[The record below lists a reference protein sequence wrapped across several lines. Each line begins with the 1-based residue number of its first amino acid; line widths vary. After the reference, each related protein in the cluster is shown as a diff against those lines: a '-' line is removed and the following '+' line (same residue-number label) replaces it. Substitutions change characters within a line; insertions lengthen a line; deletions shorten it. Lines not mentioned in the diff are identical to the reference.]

1 MPISSAA
8 VPAIMSALEESDTLL
23 AVLEAA
29 PGAMPSIR
37 EAGGAWLPFAGRDA
51 AGMEGQAWSALADP
65 ATAAGQDVQAAFAA
79 GRAYRGDLACRDRA
93 GEQKW
98 LGLHLMPVPAVN
110 GTRRAVLIG
119 RDITRRRHEAAE
131 QRLVQGLLLKSFQ
144 ASEIPMAIVAPDDRV
159 MLANPQLENL
169 LGRATGGLTG
179 APFLEQIL
187 PPYRQLFLDARAG
200 QELAGP
206 GPTADIEL
214 SAGGD
219 VCVAVRAS
227 FKPIQCGDDQRFTIM
242 SISRHPE
249 GEVLP
254 ARLRMA
260 GKIRFVS
267 LADVR
272 AAAPGRWEAMAARAL
287 PAAEA
292 IIRRRLQPKDLLSRT
307 ADDGFAICFVDAT
320 EAVASNVAAAIAR
333 DLQQQLIGPDTGA
346 NAVGLTAVVSQ
357 VATPAAGKPDM
368 ASIARHMERAEAA
381 VSASDWP
388 APVPVPIVTT
398 ADGASAGCLL
408 RIVAPRGAGA
418 AQAFPESRD
427 DIELAALH
435 GAAKVALQNSV
446 LVDVSFSTFLQ
457 KARTEAYLEVC
468 AALPAQLRE
477 RLYLIF
483 SPMPAGTTQAVVQEA
498 MRRIGRLCAGF
509 GTRLD
514 ALLPPEL
521 DLAVCR
527 PAMAVVDMAPWDGGG
542 AVPAGRMRRLTSLMH
557 AYRVRVLAQN
567 VLNAE
572 VGRALGGL
580 GVDWMTTRGD

>member
-29 PGAMPSIR
+29 PGAHPSIR
-37 EAGGAWLPFAGRDA
+37 EAGGAWRSFAGRDA
-51 AGMEGQAWSALADP
+51 GELAGRAWSELTEPD
-65 ATAAGQDVQAAFAA
+65 AASSAAVEAAFAE
-79 GRAYRGDLACRDRA
+79 GRAFRGDLACRDRA

-98 LGLHLMPVPAVN
+98 LGLHLMPVAAAN
-110 GTRRAVLIG
+110 GARRAVLIG
-119 RDITRRRHEAAE
+119 RDITKRRREAAQ

-144 ASEIPMAIVAPDDRV
+144 ASEIPMAIVAPDDRI
-159 MLANPQLENL
+159 MLANPQLETL
-169 LGRATGGLTG
+169 LGHATGGLTG
-179 APFLEQIL
+179 VPFLNQIL
-187 PPYRQLFLDARAG
+187 PPYRQMFLDARMG
-200 QELAGP
+200 QDTEGP

-214 SAGGD
+214 SARGEIS
-219 VCVAVRAS
+219 VAVRAS

-249 GEVLP
+249 GEVAP

-272 AAAPGRWEAMAARAL
+272 AASPGRWESMAARAL

-333 DLQQQLIGPDTGA
+333 DLQQQLIGPDAGA
-346 NAVGLTAVVSQ
+346 AAVRLSAVVSRI
-357 VATPAAGKPDM
+357 ATPAAGKPDM
-368 ASIARHMERAEAA
+368 AAVARHMERAETAIGA
-381 VSASDWP
+381 TEWP
-388 APVPVPIVTT
+388 APEPVPIVTT

-408 RIVAPRGAGA
+408 RIMAPRGGGA
-418 AQAFPESRD
+418 AQAFPESRED
-427 DIELAALH
+427 VELAALR
-435 GAAKVALQNSV
+435 GAAKVALQSSV
-446 LVDVSFSTFLQ
+446 LVDVSFATFLQ
-457 KARTEAYLEVC
+457 RARMDAYLEVC
-468 AALPAQLRE
+468 ASLPAQVRE

-483 SPMPAGTTQAVVQEA
+483 SPMPAGTTQAAVQEA
-498 MRRIGRLCAGF
+498 MRRLGQMCAGF

-527 PAMAVVDMAPWDGGG
+527 PAVAAVDVAQWDGGR
-542 AVPAGRMRRLTSLMH
+542 AVPAERMRRLTSLMH

-567 VLNAE
+567 VASAE
-572 VGRALGGL
+572 VGRQLGGL
-580 GVDWMTTRGD
+580 GVDWMTTVAE

>member
-1 MPISSAA
+1 MGISGAA
-8 VPAIMSALEESDTLL
+8 VPAIMAALEESDTLL

-29 PGAMPSIR
+29 PGARPSIR
-37 EAGGAWLPFAGRDA
+37 EAGGAWRPFAGRDA
-51 AGMEGQAWSALADP
+51 GDMAGRPWAELVEP
-65 ATAAGQDVQAAFAA
+65 ATASGEAVEEAFAA
-79 GRAYRGDLACRDRA
+79 GLAYRGDLACRDLA
-93 GEQKW
+93 GEPKW
-98 LGLHLMPVPAVN
+98 LGLHLMPVAAFN

-119 RDITRRRHEAAE
+119 RDITRRRREAAQ

-144 ASEIPMAIVAPDDRV
+144 ASEIPMAIVAPDDRI
-159 MLANPQLENL
+159 MLANPQLESL
-169 LGRATGGLTG
+169 LGNPTGGLTG

-200 QELAGP
+200 QELEGAGP
-206 GPTADIEL
+206 SADIEL
-214 SAGGD
+214 SAGAD
-219 VCVAVRAS
+219 ISVAVRAS

-249 GEVLP
+249 GAVLP

-272 AAAPGRWEAMAARAL
+272 AASQGRWESMAARTL

-320 EAVASNVAAAIAR
+320 EAIASNVAAAIAR
-333 DLQQQLIGPDTGA
+333 DLQQQLIGPDSA
-346 NAVGLTAVVSQ
+346 AAAVGLSAVVSQ

-368 ASIARHMERAEAA
+368 ASIARHMQRAEAA
-381 VSASDWP
+381 IAATEWP
-388 APVPVPIVTT
+388 APEPMPIVTT

-418 AQAFPESRD
+418 AQAFPESRED
-427 DIELAALH
+427 VELAALR
-435 GAAKVALQNSV
+435 GAAKVAVLNSV
-446 LVDVSFSTFLQ
+446 LVDVSFTTFLRR
-457 KARTEAYLEVC
+457 ARMEAYVEVC
-468 AALPAQLRE
+468 ANLPAPVRE

-483 SPMPAGTTQAVVQEA
+483 SPMPAGTTQAAVQDV
-498 MRRIGRLCAGF
+498 MRRLGRMCAGF

-527 PAMAVVDMAPWDGGG
+527 PAVAAVDVAQWDYGR
-542 AVPAGRMRRLTSLMH
+542 AVPAERMRRLTSLMH

-567 VLNAE
+567 VASAD
-572 VGRALGGL
+572 VGRQLGGL
-580 GVDWMTTRGD
+580 GVDWMTLVDG